1 MVSTYSPHRDGGGL
15 SLHSASHLRH
25 LESQSA
31 IREIRRSLSR
41 SPSKGTDLRHHM
53 LRSQS
58 PSAGSATFS
67 PSPLSPSRRSISDH
81 ILHISAPIS
90 SPHAVPFPPSARIHR
105 PTLRRS
111 NNTPAVP
118 RLRTSPK
125 SPVKRVL
132 TDSSDGGNASPM
144 PLRKRASTEADRE
157 SSMED
162 VHVFGEKENES
173 RLGDDVAQKGTSTR
187 MEKRRSGGFVSPVA
201 PLSPMK
207 RSHDRGTL
215 GRPAFGSPS
224 KRRSLHGPTLDLSIF
239 DTDLSADGDLGRG
252 RRAQDDI
259 DWQRCSSPMASSR
272 VSTIPKRSSSL
283 RKSTLQQRQNERPT
297 LAKTHQNEDEAPS
310 ATTPVPDNPKK
321 GLRMSLDNHLPPM
334 ARDSPFSSQ
343 GSLLSAS
350 IHPVAPSQAGSQGS
364 QTQHHRHPLSRTMT
378 QSSSA
383 SSTMDDSPT
392 HEPVHRP
399 DRPRSNHDFSKSLP
413 IGATRPRAAFGSDD
427 YSGDSSQGSF
437 ATPANYKSAKPLPAA
452 FMSTGLISKKNRN
465 NDEPHGGLPKAHM
478 PDTPCKKQFNVFPA
492 VPQFPPKVIGPVHSS
507 RHSFGTPS
515 TPFNSHHNAIKPA
528 PFPFAKGST
537 ILGNNPNRHTLA
549 RKASFA
555 SIEGEE
561 RAQPSSPLAIGDSQS
576 TNESELPPTPSRRI
590 TKEEVGQ
597 FRTSPSRQFKTS
609 LLSSNLASR
618 SAQATRFTS
627 SKLSPTGASPGSVDE
642 DSDGV
647 MEDSPSTSL
656 RLKSSLNGL
665 SVLPSLIPGH
675 LLRNLNS
682 PSPISRR
689 ALAVPLFHSKSGRT
703 KSGCLSLVSPHQDR
717 AARSSPH
724 TPQENNFPLDPSG
737 LSISVHNDR
746 GHRRP
751 ASSSSSAVPATPTG
765 PREYF
770 PNLSNRPSLN
780 LTAADG
786 ADVDQ
791 SLVSRFERV
800 ELVGTGE
807 FSQVYRV
814 ALPPETSP
822 FHKMYSI
829 SSARSSSRSSLPERV
844 WAVKKSRHPYAG
856 AKDRQ
861 RKIHEVDVLKA
872 LGHSDHI
879 LSFVDSWEEK
889 NHLYIQ
895 TEFCEEGALD
905 VFLAQVGLKARLDD
919 FRIWKI
925 LLELS
930 LGLRHIHDSGF
941 IHLDLKP
948 ANVLITFEGVLKI
961 ADFGMATRWPARAG
975 IEGEGDRE
983 YIGPEILMGRY
994 DKPADIF
1001 ALGLIMLE
1009 TAGNVELPDNG
1020 ASWQKLRNGDMSD
1033 VPSLTWS
1040 SEASNIFRDASGNPL
1055 PDEGSIED
1063 FDGLEEHESQATE
1076 ATASDAQE
1084 ESVVHRKSIHM
1095 ARSGELVHPPV
1106 FMIDATNDQALDNIV
1121 RWMISPDPGDRP
1133 VAAQLLHT
1141 VGVQWAESRRRAGA
1155 TVFEGN
1161 WGPADE
1167 VLAEDAEMIDV

>member
-1 MVSTYSPHRDGGGL
+1 M
-15 SLHSASHLRH
+15 A
-25 LESQSA
+25 
-31 IREIRRSLSR
+31 
-41 SPSKGTDLRHHM
+41 
-53 LRSQS
+53 
-58 PSAGSATFS
+58 
-67 PSPLSPSRRSISDH
+67 
-81 ILHISAPIS
+81 
-90 SPHAVPFPPSARIHR
+90 
-105 PTLRRS
+105 
-111 NNTPAVP
+111 
-118 RLRTSPK
+118 
-125 SPVKRVL
+125 
-132 TDSSDGGNASPM
+132 
-144 PLRKRASTEADRE
+144 LRKRSSAEADRE
-157 SSMED
+157 SSMEE
-162 VHVFGEKENES
+162 VHMFSEKENEP
-173 RLGDDVAQKGTSTR
+173 RLGDDIAQKGTSTR
-187 MEKRRSGGFVSPVA
+187 MEKRRSGGLVSPVA

-215 GRPAFGSPS
+215 GRVDFGSPS
-224 KRRSLHGPTLDLSIF
+224 KRRSLHGPMLDFSIF
-239 DTDLSADGDLGRG
+239 DTELSSDGDLGQG
-252 RRAQDDI
+252 RRSQDDI
-259 DWQRCSSPMASSR
+259 DWQRYGSSMPSNR
-272 VSTIPKRSSSL
+272 FSTIPKRSSSL
-283 RKSTLQQRQNERPT
+283 RKSTLQQRQNERPS
-297 LAKTHQNEDEAPS
+297 LAKTHQDGDEAS
-310 ATTPVPDNPKK
+310 IAATPAFENLKK

-343 GSLLSAS
+343 GSLLNAS
-350 IHPVAPSQAGSQGS
+350 IHPVAPSQGGSQGS
-364 QTQHHRHPLSRTMT
+364 QAQHHPHPLSRTMT

-383 SSTMDDSPT
+383 SSMMDESPT
-392 HEPVHRP
+392 HEPVHRT

-413 IGATRPRAAFGSDD
+413 IGATRPTGAFGSDD
-427 YSGDSSQGSF
+427 YSAESSQGSF

-478 PDTPCKKQFNVFPA
+478 PDTPCKKQFNMFPA
-492 VPQFPPKVIGPVHSS
+492 VPQFPTKVPAPIHNS

-515 TPFNSHHNAIKPA
+515 TPFNSHRSAIKPA
-528 PFPFAKGST
+528 PFPFAKSSG
-537 ILGNNPNRHTLA
+537 IFGNNPNKHTLT
-549 RKASFA
+549 RKASLV
-555 SIEGEE
+555 SVEGEE
-561 RAQPSSPLAIGDSQS
+561 RAQPLSPLAVGDSQS
-576 TNESELPPTPSRRI
+576 TNESELPPTPSRPT
-590 TKEEVGQ
+590 TKEEAGQ
-597 FRTSPSRQFKTS
+597 FRTSPSSHFKTS
-609 LLSSNLASR
+609 LLSSNLGSR
-618 SAQATRFTS
+618 SAHATRFTS
-627 SKLSPTGASPGSVDE
+627 SKLSPIGASPGSVDE
-642 DSDGV
+642 DSDSV
-647 MEDSPSTSL
+647 MEDSPSASL
-656 RLKSSLNGL
+656 RLKSSLNGI
-665 SVLPSLIPGH
+665 SVPSSFTRGR

-682 PSPISRR
+682 PSPISRTV
-689 ALAVPLFHSKSGRT
+689 LAVPPFHSPRSGRT
-703 KSGCLSLVSPHQDR
+703 KLACLSPVSPHQDR
-717 AARSSPH
+717 AVRTSPH
-724 TPQENNFPLDPSG
+724 TPQESNFPPDPSG

-746 GHRRP
+746 GYQRP

-770 PNLSNRPSLN
+770 PNFSNRPSLN

-786 ADVDQ
+786 GDVDQ

-814 ALPPETSP
+814 AQPPETSP
-822 FHKMYSI
+822 FNKMYSI
-829 SSARSSSRSSLPERV
+829 SSTRSSSRSSLLERV

-879 LSFVDSWEEK
+879 LAFVDSWEEK
-889 NHLYIQ
+889 SHLYIQ

-930 LGLRHIHDSGF
+930 LGLRHIHESGF

-961 ADFGMATRWPARAG
+961 ADFGMATRWPAKAG

-983 YIGPEILMGRY
+983 YIGPEILMGQY

-1055 PDEGSIED
+1055 PDDSSLDD
-1063 FDGLEEHESQATE
+1063 FDCFEEYESQAAE
-1076 ATASDAQE
+1076 GTASCDQE
-1084 ESVVHRKSIHM
+1084 EAVGHRKSVLV
-1095 ARSGELVHPPV
+1095 ARSGELVHPPA
-1106 FMIDATNDQALDNIV
+1106 FMINATDDQALDNIV
-1121 RWMISPDPGDRP
+1121 RWMISPNPGDRP
-1133 VAAQLLHT
+1133 IAAQLLQT

-1167 VLAEDAEMIDV
+1167 ILAEDAEMIDV

>member
-1 MVSTYSPHRDGGGL
+1 M
-15 SLHSASHLRH
+15 
-25 LESQSA
+25 
-31 IREIRRSLSR
+31 
-41 SPSKGTDLRHHM
+41 
-53 LRSQS
+53 
-58 PSAGSATFS
+58 
-67 PSPLSPSRRSISDH
+67 
-81 ILHISAPIS
+81 
-90 SPHAVPFPPSARIHR
+90 
-105 PTLRRS
+105 
-111 NNTPAVP
+111 
-118 RLRTSPK
+118 RTSPK
-125 SPVKRVL
+125 SPIKRVL
-132 TDSSDGGNASPM
+132 TDSSDSGNASPM
-144 PLRKRASTEADRE
+144 PLRKRNSTDADRE
-157 SSMED
+157 SSLEPAHKFID
-162 VHVFGEKENES
+162 KENEH
-173 RLGDDVAQKGTSTR
+173 RLGDDIAQKDTSTR

-207 RSHDRGTL
+207 RSHDTGTI
-215 GRPAFGSPS
+215 GRADFGSPS
-224 KRRSLHGPTLDLSIF
+224 KRRSLHGPVLDFSIF
-239 DTDLSADGDLGRG
+239 DTDLSGDGDVSRG
-252 RRAQDDI
+252 RRSQDDI
-259 DWQRCSSPMASSR
+259 DWQRYGSPMPSNR
-272 VSTIPKRSSSL
+272 FSTIPKRSSSL
-283 RKSTLQQRQNERPT
+283 RKSTLQQRQNERPI
-297 LAKTHQNEDEAPS
+297 LNKAYQDADEAS
-310 ATTPVPDNPKK
+310 IAATPAFENLKK

-334 ARDSPFSSQ
+334 TRDSPFSGQ

-350 IHPVAPSQAGSQGS
+350 IHPVAPSQSGSQGS
-364 QTQHHRHPLSRTMT
+364 QPQHHPHPLSRTMT

-383 SSTMDDSPT
+383 SSMMDESPT

-399 DRPRSNHDFSKSLP
+399 DRPRSTHDFSKSLP
-413 IGATRPRAAFGSDD
+413 VGATRPTAAFGSDD
-427 YSGDSSQGSF
+427 YSGESSQGSF
-437 ATPANYKSAKPLPAA
+437 ATPANYKSAKPHPAA

-478 PDTPCKKQFNVFPA
+478 PDTPCKKQFSMFPA
-492 VPQFPPKVIGPVHSS
+492 VPHFAPTKAAAPVQHA

-515 TPFNSHHNAIKPA
+515 TPFNSHHSAVKPA
-528 PFPFAKGST
+528 PFPFAKSAG
-537 ILGNNPNRHTLA
+537 IFGNNVGRHTLT

-561 RAQPSSPLAIGDSQS
+561 RSQPLSPLAIGDSQS
-576 TNESELPPTPSRRI
+576 TNESEPPPTPSRRV
-590 TKEEVGQ
+590 TKEEVEQ
-597 FRTSPSRQFKTS
+597 SRTSPSSHFKTS
-609 LLSSNLASR
+609 RLSHNLGSR
-618 SAQATRFTS
+618 STQATRFTS
-627 SKLSPTGASPGSVDE
+627 SKLSPIGASPGSVDE
-642 DSDGV
+642 DSDSV
-647 MEDSPSTSL
+647 MEDSPSASL
-656 RLKSSLNGL
+656 RLKSSLNGIP
-665 SVLPSLIPGH
+665 VPSSFTRGR

-682 PSPISRR
+682 PSPISRT
-689 ALAVPLFHSKSGRT
+689 ALAVPPFHSPRPGRT
-703 KSGCLSLVSPHQDR
+703 KLACLSPVSPHQDR
-717 AARSSPH
+717 AVRTSPH
-724 TPQENNFPLDPSG
+724 TPQESNFPPDPSG
-737 LSISVHNDR
+737 LSISGHNDT
-746 GHRRP
+746 GNRRP
-751 ASSSSSAVPATPTG
+751 VSSSSSAIPATPTG

-770 PNLSNRPSLN
+770 SNFSNRPSLN

-791 SLVSRFERV
+791 SLMSRFERV

-814 ALPPETSP
+814 AQPPETSP
-822 FHKMYSI
+822 FNKMFSI
-829 SSARSSSRSSLPERV
+829 SSTRSSSRSSLLERV

-879 LSFVDSWEEK
+879 LAFVDSWEEK
-889 NHLYIQ
+889 SHLYIQ

-930 LGLRHIHDSGF
+930 LGLRQIHDSGF

-961 ADFGMATRWPARAG
+961 ADFGMATRWPAKAG

-983 YIGPEILMGRY
+983 YIGPEILMGQY
-994 DKPADIF
+994 DKPADVF

-1055 PDEGSIED
+1055 PDEGSLED
-1063 FDGLEEHESQATE
+1063 FDFLEEHDGQETIGM
-1076 ATASDAQE
+1076 TSDDQE
-1084 ESVVHRKSIHM
+1084 DVTGHRKSIHM
-1095 ARSGELVHPPV
+1095 ARSGELIHPPA
-1106 FMIDATNDQALDNIV
+1106 FMIDAANDQALDNIV
-1121 RWMISPDPGDRP
+1121 RWMISPSPRDRP
-1133 VAAQLLHT
+1133 IATQILQT